1 MKKKRMNLNVPKL
14 APSVSIYANPLNKF
28 LRPFS
33 AIFDKCAPEN
43 IKQEQLLEI
52 EEVKNRMA
60 KYKLNVPL
68 KKLMDSMVVPDGLT
82 SDK

>member
-1 MKKKRMNLNVPKL
+1 
-14 APSVSIYANPLNKF
+14 
-28 LRPFS
+28 
-33 AIFDKCAPEN
+33 
-43 IKQEQLLEI
+43 LEI